1 MKKITKGYKAFEFD
15 WTCKGKDYGGPGKTT
30 TQKGELD
37 ICNNGIHACEKL
49 EDVFKY
55 YPLLPSYKFAEIEAY
70 GEVKKSPEDSKFC
83 AGKIKII
90 KELSFDEVVEKIKEE
105 SKKSNST
112 AVCGRNA
119 VRWSTAVSDSTA
131 VSNSTAVC
139 GSNAVRWSTAV
150 SDSTAVSNSTAV
162 RWSTAVSDS
171 TAVCGSTAVRWS
183 TAVSDSTAVSN
194 STAVCGSNA
203 VYNCYGVINCSG
215 LANALFAAD
224 QKSPYTIFGKEVS
237 EQRFVSVKNKI
248 IELNKSWYPA
258 STNTKEL
265 YLMVGSDWKKVPLY
279 RIKEKTQ
286 AEMWADMP
294 AETVAY
300 IKSLPEFDAQIFKQ
314 ITGK

>member
-1 MKKITKGYKAFEFD
+1 M
-15 WTCKGKDYGGPGKTT
+15 
-30 TQKGELD
+30 
-37 ICNNGIHACEKL
+37 
-49 EDVFKY
+49 
-55 YPLLPSYKFAEIEAY
+55 
-70 GEVKKSPEDSKFC
+70 
-83 AGKIKII
+83 
-90 KELSFDEVVEKIKEE
+90 
-105 SKKSNST
+105 
-112 AVCGRNA
+112 
-119 VRWSTAVSDSTA
+119 
-131 VSNSTAVC
+131 
-139 GSNAVRWSTAV
+139 RWSTAV

>member
-112 AVCGRNA
+112 AVCGR
-119 VRWSTAVSDSTA
+119 
-131 VSNSTAVC
+131 
-139 GSNAVRWSTAV
+139 NAVRWSTAV